1 MRKLRFQYT
10 APFMSHMLKVSP
22 SGYYAWVSRP
32 PSKHSQYEA
41 RLEIEIRAAHER
53 TRGTFGPERLPQ
65 DLQPMASRQASAV

>member
-1 MRKLRFQYT
+1 MKKLRFQYT
-10 APFMSHMLKVSP
+10 IPFMSHMLKVSP